1 LDGRWRLGPSPE
13 ETEGDMEVLTRKRIK
28 ARLAAL
34 ALTALCATLPVACGG
49 SGGSVSVD
57 VTPAAPTG
65 TSVEATVGDT
75 VVVSLDANATTGY
88 QWAFTAGDT
97 FTIESSQ
104 YQEGTHPEG
113 VVGAGGIQIVTL
125 RVTKPGSSKLTGTY
139 ARSWETPS
147 PDAKPDFSMTV
158 IGLE

>member
-1 LDGRWRLGPSPE
+1 
-13 ETEGDMEVLTRKRIK
+13 MESTARKRIT
-28 ARLAAL
+28 AGVAAL
-34 ALTALCATLPVACGG
+34 ALTALGATLLVACGG
-49 SGGSVSVD
+49 GGGSVSID
-57 VTPAAPTG
+57 VTPATQTG
-65 TSVEATVGDT
+65 TTVEARVGDT

-88 QWAFTAGDT
+88 EWAFTAGDT

-113 VVGAGGIQIVTL
+113 VVGAGGTQIVTL
-125 RVTKPGSSKLTGTY
+125 RITKSGSSELTGTY

-158 IGLE
+158 TGLE